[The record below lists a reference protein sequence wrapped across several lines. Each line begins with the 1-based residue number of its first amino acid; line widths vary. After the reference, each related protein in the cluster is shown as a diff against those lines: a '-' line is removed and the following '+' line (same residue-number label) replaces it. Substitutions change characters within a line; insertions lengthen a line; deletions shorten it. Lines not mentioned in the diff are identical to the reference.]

1 MVLYITVE
9 EIIRKKLREIMSS
22 DRILKCNIKYNYRE
36 RVFL

>member
-9 EIIRKKLREIMSS
+9 EIIRKKLCEIMSS

-36 RVFL
+36 RVYL